1 MTTVVLAG
9 DGMEELLARVASEH
23 GEGARV
29 VRAERVRVGG
39 VAGFFAR
46 QRFELVVEVDDDADD
61 VSGDAAAAGLKP
73 GAPGAE
79 DSGEGA
85 AAPASAVTTSP
96 TTTSPTTTSAAT
108 TSPTPAGG
116 TRAATTD
123 TTSSTPGATARTQQH
138 GPQGR
143 DQEEDPVL
151 GHPRT
156 PLAPAP
162 GVPAPRATAGQ
173 DRCDEVIGDIFDS
186 PIARALVR
194 ANVLDADGGAPS
206 ARARGALDHLVDA
219 ADAGDDASMG
229 VNGRSRTAP
238 GRPTAADAGVD
249 GAAPRGRHAAPSEPL
264 ERGRPVSTESA
275 AFAAVLDAV
284 RGAAEPDEAPTH
296 RDAPATDQPA
306 APAAAASAS
315 EPVAAGAAVA
325 ELMALLAARH
335 VGEAPAERPGAEPAA
350 APASDERRDDVPS
363 APVAAAPSPAA
374 QAPAAP
380 SPAAQVPTAQAPTAQ
395 ARTVQAAGV
404 GVDPT
409 SPRARAAAA
418 GLPAALL
425 DRLPADASAGDLH
438 ALLEELPVAPH
449 LPSSEGDLVA
459 VVGAPREALVVA
471 RDLAT
476 RLGLGPEGVLV
487 AACPTGPAAPRRE
500 VVRDAV
506 AARRAAATVRL
517 GDAPGVVVVQVEC
530 DPQSVRWARGVVSAL
545 QADQVH
551 VVVDATRKS
560 ADTDR
565 WLDGVFAEEPDALH
579 VVQAAGSGDPATVLE
594 LDLPV
599 ASLDGGEGGA
609 SAWTSLLTRAPEAA
623 PAEPAPARR
632 ARRAGR

>member
-1 MTTVVLAG
+1 MTTVVLEG

-46 QRFELVVEVDDDADD
+46 QRFELVVEVDDDAAHD

-73 GAPGAE
+73 GGPDAE

-85 AAPASAVTTSP
+85 AAPVPAGRAVGATTG
-96 TTTSPTTTSAAT
+96 TTTSPTTTSAT
-108 TSPTPAGG
+108 AGG
-116 TRAATTD
+116 TRTAATD
-123 TTSSTPGATARTQQH
+123 TTSSTPGATAREPQH

-143 DQEEDPVL
+143 DQEENPVL

-229 VNGRSRTAP
+229 INGTSRTAP

-249 GAAPRGRHAAPSEPL
+249 GAAPRGRHAAPTEPL

-296 RDAPATDQPA
+296 RDAHATDQPA
-306 APAAAASAS
+306 APAAPAASAS

-350 APASDERRDDVPS
+350 APASDEGRDDVPS

-374 QAPAAP
+374 QAPTTP
-380 SPAAQVPTAQAPTAQ
+380 SPAVQALTAQAPTVQ
-395 ARTVQAAGV
+395 APTVQASGAGT
-404 GVDPT
+404 DPT

-425 DRLPADASAGDLH
+425 ERLPADASAGDLH

-599 ASLDGGEGGA
+599 ATLDGGEGGA

>member
-1 MTTVVLAG
+1 MTTVVLEG

-46 QRFELVVEVDDDADD
+46 QRFELVVEVDDAAADD
-61 VSGDAAAAGLKP
+61 VSGDAVAAGLKP
-73 GAPGAE
+73 GAADAE

-85 AAPASAVTTSP
+85 AAPASATATSATTS
-96 TTTSPTTTSAAT
+96 SATT

-116 TRAATTD
+116 TSAATTD
-123 TTSSTPGATARTQQH
+123 TTSSTTGATARQQQH

-143 DQEEDPVL
+143 DQEENPVL

-194 ANVLDADGGAPS
+194 ANVLDADGGVPS

-229 VNGRSRTAP
+229 INGTSRTAP
-238 GRPTAADAGVD
+238 GRPMAADAGVD
-249 GAAPRGRHAAPSEPL
+249 GAAPRGRHAAPTEPL

-284 RGAAEPDEAPTH
+284 RGAAEPDEAPSH
-296 RDAPATDQPA
+296 REIPPTEHAATDHADDRPA
-306 APAAAASAS
+306 APAEPAAGGS

-335 VGEAPAERPGAEPAA
+335 VGEAAAQQPARERAAEPAA
-350 APASDERRDDVPS
+350 DPARDERPADVPPAPVASAPAPS
-363 APVAAAPSPAA
+363 APTPSAT
-374 QAPAAP
+374 APAA
-380 SPAAQVPTAQAPTAQ
+380 
-395 ARTVQAAGV
+395 TVAGT

-425 DRLPADASAGDLH
+425 ERLPADASAGDLH
-438 ALLEELPVAPH
+438 ALLEELPAAPH